1 MTASTERRALDNGAG
16 GPLGEDWRAA
26 AEQDQRAVL
35 PRGEVVVSCSAPRDS
50 GGLGRHLGELARA
63 LESVNGLAP
72 ICIDG
77 ERGAPDSALDS
88 AADAG
93 SARRHGLHAPAWE
106 GALAASALP
115 LARGVRTWAHMR
127 AFDEQTARSLPRAEH
142 LIAFK

>member
-106 GALAASALP
+106 GALAA
-115 LARGVRTWAHMR
+115 
-127 AFDEQTARSLPRAEH
+127 
-142 LIAFK
+142 